1 MTGRNFK
8 LEKGSSWLARSRP
21 QTSTMRSDNRLTDC
35 QPHTDTACLCRVEWV
50 KKTGKILWAQPRT
63 CILNANADTF
73 ILHVLGA
80 DQQLAWSII
89 RSTHCLHGIDGQVQH
104 HLLKLQTVP
113 LDMRQLRC
121 QLYTKGHSVF
131 RRLAAGQYGYL
142 LDGLIDI
149 HRLLLHRP
157 FLCKVHQAGDDI
169 AASARTL
176 NGPLETKL
184 RLSEIGRLR
193 CKPPQTGVSVDLN
206 GTERLSEFVGNR
218 GGELPGNEF
227 TSADHRTCSAEAAA

>member
-1 MTGRNFK
+1 M
-8 LEKGSSWLARSRP
+8 EKGSSWLARSRP
-21 QTSTMRSDNRLTDC
+21 QTSTMRSDNRQTDC
-35 QPHTDTACLCRVEWV
+35 QPHTDTACLCRIKWV
-50 KKTGKILWAQPRT
+50 KETGKALWAQPRT
-63 CILNANADTF
+63 GILDANADAC
-73 ILHVLGA
+73 ILHALGA
-80 DQQLAWSII
+80 DQQLAWPTIS
-89 RSTHCLHGIDGQVQH
+89 STHRLYGVDGQVQH
-104 HLLKLQTVP
+104 NLLKLETIP
-113 LDMRQLRC
+113 LDARQLGRQLRAEV
-121 QLYTKGHSVF
+121 HSLFVG
-131 RRLAAGQYGYL
+131 LAMGQYGHL

-184 RLSEIGRLR
+184 HLSEIGRLR

>member
-1 MTGRNFK
+1 MGFDYR
-8 LEKGSSWLARSRP
+8 AA
-21 QTSTMRSDNRLTDC
+21 DH
-35 QPHTDTACLCRVEWV
+35 QPHTEAASLGRVKWL
-50 KKTGKILWAQPRT
+50 KQMRKALWAQPRPG
-63 CILNANADTF
+63 IPDTNTNF
-73 ILHVLGA
+73 FTPDALGA
-80 DQQLAWSII
+80 DQQLAWPTIS
-89 RSTHCLHGIDGQVQH
+89 STHRLYGVDGQVQH
-104 HLLKLQTVP
+104 NLLKLETIP
-113 LDMRQLRC
+113 LDMRQLGR
-121 QLYTKGHSVF
+121 QLRAEVHSLFVG
-131 RRLAAGQYGYL
+131 LAMGQYGHL